1 MKKTNPHDE
10 IKGSNPSLGAYQGVL
25 RNIIKA
31 DESINSLPQNWDLN
45 AQASTI
51 DNNESYA

>member
-1 MKKTNPHDE
+1 MKSRVQIPLSAL
-10 IKGSNPSLGAYQGVL
+10 IRRVL

-31 DESINSLPQNWDLN
+31 DESLNSLPQNWDLN

-51 DNNESYA
+51 DI